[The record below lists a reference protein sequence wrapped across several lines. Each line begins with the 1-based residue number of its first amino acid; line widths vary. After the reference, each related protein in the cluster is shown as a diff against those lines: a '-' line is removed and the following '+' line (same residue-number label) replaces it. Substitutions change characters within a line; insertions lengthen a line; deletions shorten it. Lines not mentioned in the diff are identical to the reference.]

1 MDEEKLMI
9 IKICDNNLGS
19 LLFKIYMG
27 DLFCLTEL
35 ADVFNCGDDTAA
47 HSYDL
52 DINSLVTIFVYDS
65 FFAMVRKEYHRA

>member
-1 MDEEKLMI
+1 
-9 IKICDNNLGS
+9 
-19 LLFKIYMG
+19 MG

-65 FFAMVRKEYHRA
+65 FLDWFEKNTIELNDNNGNNDSK